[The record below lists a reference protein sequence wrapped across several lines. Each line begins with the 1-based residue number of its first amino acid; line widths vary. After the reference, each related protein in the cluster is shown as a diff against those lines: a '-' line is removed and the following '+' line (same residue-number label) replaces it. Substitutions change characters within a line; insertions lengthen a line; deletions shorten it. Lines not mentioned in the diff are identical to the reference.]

1 MKKYWLYSLI
11 LLMGCLSIRTPYVP
25 VNYYYLN
32 QEPFSFRNIA
42 ELETYIAYKE
52 FTVPEELFDNR
63 FMIWF
68 DDGTVQKFSYHRFNA
83 DYSEIINSFIFIR
96 LNQSKA
102 FKFGVNQLNSSI
114 VPNYIIEGSILEFKS
129 YAEKEDKKKNWV
141 QVSILV
147 NLVKYKPLT
156 TKKEIVFSKT
166 YAQKFDIS
174 ERENSKFVEGY
185 SKLLSLLIDKVIFD
199 IQSAIVHNVEQ

>member
-1 MKKYWLYSLI
+1 
-11 LLMGCLSIRTPYVP
+11 MGCLSIRTPYVP
-25 VNYYYLN
+25 INYYYLN

-68 DDGTVQKFSYHRFNA
+68 DDGTVQKFNYHRFNA
-83 DYSEIINSFIFIR
+83 DYSELINSFIFTR

-102 FKFGVNQLNSSI
+102 FKFGVAQLNSSI

-166 YAQKFDIS
+166 YSQKFDIS
-174 ERENSKFVEGY
+174 ERENSKFVHGY